1 MKTKKKI
8 FGIIV
13 AILALAIATFCFAGC
28 FSDNTSESTK
38 NDSVTSEQPSSSDLD
53 STDSASGDSET
64 GDSETSDSETSDSET
79 GDSGSSEQPV
89 KKQFNVTAPA
99 ASDKY
104 TFDGTDKAVEGETYT
119 FVVQKAVGAHG
130 TLTVTATM
138 GGQNATVN
146 ATDDGYEIAAVNG
159 DIVITV
165 TYADKLVAVTRM
177 LCAGVNFV
185 GEEKATV
192 GSDYKFKIEFE
203 AGYTA
208 GEGFAVKVN
217 GVTVTADA
225 EGFYVVKGVKA
236 GFAIEVIGAKTI
248 TYGVTY
254 VVDGV
259 AADAIDK
266 TSDEILYANEKYTIN
281 FTVSAKYS
289 QSKDDVKV
297 FYKIG
302 DGAEQE
308 VLLTDGAYVITNP
321 KADITVIVKGLKIN
335 AYKVNF
341 VVNGDVFYSLEKV
354 DHGTAVTEEML
365 EEAAAELAAQGLY
378 EVIGWGEIPSE
389 ITGYTCVEPK
399 VSAKSVVSDRAYD
412 DGACAGTTF
421 KGGVIGNWS
430 VADDVAAPE
439 GFKTVQKMTSGFNDG
454 DDGKK
459 YLHGRFLHSDV
470 TNYSM
475 ITFALKANGIFS
487 CDTTVGGDAVKAS
500 YNDWVVYTLT
510 NNGGI
515 WHINVKC
522 GDTVI
527 SDFND
532 SAARTA
538 LCDILWHGRAVGFN
552 ITAPDEGELAVY
564 STEVRGVLDADKL
577 GGSVVVK
584 KVITDATETTDTVI
598 GFEKAYHYKPQGT
611 PADGRVEA
619 KVADTDVTAYNYL
632 VFYVKVT
639 GSWILFD
646 GWDHYFASNGQWVKV
661 EANKTGAQQWVVKFK
676 GGKGE
681 MTTVNNVTTLNQLLT
696 FEMDTRD
703 SSLDGATVEDCTPSE
718 ITITEIRGKK
728 GSAPS
733 APQGEPISDN
743 VYGSIEGGASIA
755 TVKTGETAPA
765 GFENVYYYKSE
776 PKAADGEVYVHGM
789 FFSRTDITEYSTVS
803 FAMKTNGKYQLND
816 PNRVSLGNDWIV
828 FKLEQAQDGTW
839 TLTLTNVEGK
849 VVHSAE
855 KLTGT
860 NVFEILWHNLTT
872 SYCPVNDEETGVS
885 LKVWT
890 TDVRGVLRT
899 AE

>member
-1 MKTKKKI
+1 MKIKKKF
-8 FGIIV
+8 FGIVV
-13 AILALAIATFCFAGC
+13 AILTLAIAAFCFVGC
-28 FSDNTSESTK
+28 SEGNTSESTG
-38 NDSVTSEQPSSSDLD
+38 DSPSTSEQPSD
-53 STDSASGDSET
+53 SGSGDT
-64 GDSETSDSETSDSET
+64 GS
-79 GDSGSSEQPV
+79 GDTGSSEQPV

-104 TFDGTDKAVEGETYT
+104 TFDGADKATEGETYT

-146 ATDDGYEIAAVNG
+146 TTDDGYEIAAVNG

-217 GVTVTADA
+217 GATVTADA

-308 VLLTDGAYVITNP
+308 VSLTDGAYVIANP
-321 KADITVIVKGLKIN
+321 RADITVIVKGLKIN

-378 EVIGWGEIPSE
+378 EVISWGEIPSE

-399 VSAKSVVSDRAYD
+399 VSAKSIVSDRALD
-412 DGACAGTTF
+412 DGTCGGITF
-421 KGGVIGNWS
+421 NGGSVGNWS
-430 VADDVAAPE
+430 DSSDVAAPE
-439 GFKTVQKMTSGFNDG
+439 GFKTVKKMTSGFNVNDN
-454 DDGKK
+454 GKK
-459 YLHGRFLHSDV
+459 YLHGRFLHTDV
-470 TNYSM
+470 TNYSV
-475 ITFALKANGIFS
+475 ITFALKSNGTFS

-538 LCDILWHGRAVGFN
+538 LCDILWHARAVGFN
-552 ITAPDEGELAVY
+552 ITAPDEGEFAVY
-564 STEVRGVLDADKL
+564 STEVRGVIDADKV
-577 GGSVVVK
+577 GESVVR
-584 KVITDATETTDTVI
+584 KVITDATETADTVL
-598 GFEKAYHYKPQGT
+598 GFDKAYHYKAQGT
-611 PADGRVEA
+611 PAEGTA
-619 KVADTDVTAYNYL
+619 NASVANTDITAYNHL
-632 VFYVKVT
+632 EFYVKVT

-646 GWDHYFASNGQWVKV
+646 GWSHYFDANGQWVKV
-661 EANKTGAQQWVVKFK
+661 EANKTAAQEWKVSFN
-676 GGKGE
+676 GKS
-681 MTTVNNVTTLNQLLT
+681 TTRSNVTTLNQLLT

-703 SSLDGATVEDCTPSE
+703 SSIEGATVNDCVPSE

-728 GSAPS
+728 GLVPA
-733 APQGEPISDN
+733 APQGTLISDN
-743 VYGSIEGGASIA
+743 VYGNTSDESIA
-755 TVKTGETAPA
+755 VVKTSEVAPA
-765 GFENVYYYKSE
+765 GFVNVYSYKSA
-776 PKAADGEVYVHGM
+776 PKAANKEEFIHGM
-789 FFSRTDITEYSTVS
+789 YFSRADITEYSTVT
-803 FAMKTNGKYQLND
+803 FAMKTNCKYQLDN
-816 PNRVSLGNDWIV
+816 PARVLLGSGWII
-828 FKLEQAQDGTW
+828 FKLDQAQDGTW
-839 TLTLTNVEGK
+839 TLTLTNEKGE
-849 VVHSAE
+849 VVHSAD

-860 NVFEILWHNLTT
+860 NVFEILWSNRTT